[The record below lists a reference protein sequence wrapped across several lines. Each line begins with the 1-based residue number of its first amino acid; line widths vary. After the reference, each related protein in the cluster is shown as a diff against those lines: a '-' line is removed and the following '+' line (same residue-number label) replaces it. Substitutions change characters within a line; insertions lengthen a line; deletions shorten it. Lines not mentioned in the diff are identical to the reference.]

1 MSTNEFSA
9 YQIQAMKAQLEERQA
24 LLLSLKTKMQALFTG
39 SSFKVITLSA
49 EEAQKLIKL
58 ADEVYIPPEKS

>member
-9 YQIQAMKAQLEERQA
+9 YQIQSMKRQLEDRQA
-24 LLLSLKTKMQALFTG
+24 LLVSLKAKMQAMFTG

-49 EEAQKLIKL
+49 DEAQKLILL
-58 ADEVYIPPEKS
+58 ADEVYIPPEKQ

>member
-9 YQIQAMKAQLEERQA
+9 YQIQSMKRQLEDRQA
-24 LLLSLKTKMQALFTG
+24 LLVSLKAKMQAMFTG

-49 EEAQKLIKL
+49 DEAQKLISL
-58 ADEVYIPPEKS
+58 ADEVYIPPEQQ